1 MKSSNRR
8 HHATT
13 RARPIAAALML
24 LMALAWLGGIEQ
36 RGLFFPDEGR
46 YAEIPREMTVSGDWV
61 TPRLNGLK
69 YFEKPPLQYWM
80 TAATFAVFG
89 EDEWSARI
97 MPALLGLASVFM
109 TALVG
114 SRLWGASGGLVAGLA
129 LGSCWAYFLSGQFL
143 TLDMTFSAC
152 LAFGLGAFLLA
163 QRACIS
169 NRTRFAWMGA
179 AWLAVALG
187 ILAKGFA
194 ALALPVLA
202 LGLYSALARDA
213 AIWRRLHLVAGS
225 IIVVAV
231 AAPWFVLVTQR
242 NPEFLDFFV
251 VREHLQR
258 FAETGH
264 HRPGAWWYY
273 IPLLLLGFMPWT
285 PAIAHALVRRPEAR
299 EYGVEGFRPELF
311 CIAWIVAI
319 VVFFSV
325 SKSKLPAYIVPVFP
339 ALALVAGGRL
349 RDLRRSQ
356 RSFAIASWG
365 AVAAGLVVLAGT
377 PWLPAWQKFDALGP
391 DADPAL
397 VWLQVAAAA
406 AIASGAGALAFLRFD
421 RVRSALVALIV
432 GSFAFWHLASAFL
445 HEVDDNFSSERLIE
459 ELTNDTKPFEPNL
472 PFYSV
477 AMFDHSAPFY
487 LGRTLTLVDARGEL
501 GPGIDA
507 EPQRVLPT
515 VQGFAEAWIATPGM
529 AYAMMRPSTYADLGR
544 SGLPMQVVI
553 RDRRLVVVSRRPV
566 TKEATPSPRRG
577 APLTDEEARSAI
589 VGR

>member
-1 MKSSNRR
+1 M
-8 HHATT
+8 
-13 RARPIAAALML
+13 
-24 LMALAWLGGIEQ
+24 
-36 RGLFFPDEGR
+36 
-46 YAEIPREMTVSGDWV
+46 
-61 TPRLNGLK
+61 
-69 YFEKPPLQYWM
+69 
-80 TAATFAVFG
+80 
-89 EDEWSARI
+89 
-97 MPALLGLASVFM
+97 
-109 TALVG
+109 
-114 SRLWGASGGLVAGLA
+114 
-129 LGSCWAYFLSGQFL
+129 
-143 TLDMTFSAC
+143 
-152 LAFGLGAFLLA
+152 
-163 QRACIS
+163 
-169 NRTRFAWMGA
+169 
-179 AWLAVALG
+179 
-187 ILAKGFA
+187 
-194 ALALPVLA
+194 
-202 LGLYSALARDA
+202 
-213 AIWRRLHLVAGS
+213 
-225 IIVVAV
+225 
-231 AAPWFVLVTQR
+231 
-242 NPEFLDFFV
+242 
-251 VREHLQR
+251 
-258 FAETGH
+258 
-264 HRPGAWWYY
+264 
-273 IPLLLLGFMPWT
+273 
-285 PAIAHALVRRPEAR
+285 
-299 EYGVEGFRPELF
+299 
-311 CIAWIVAI
+311 
-319 VVFFSV
+319 
-325 SKSKLPAYIVPVFP
+325 PVFP